1 MRIFSSNENILK
13 VNNEDVKV
21 TEKSWTHRANLPC
34 HFNFFIVLSRN
45 MLSGL
50 LSFQEM
56 GEEGMKDY
64 FIVLSARTMMR
75 HSVQK
80 LSCI

>member
-1 MRIFSSNENILK
+1 
-13 VNNEDVKV
+13 
-21 TEKSWTHRANLPC
+21 
-34 HFNFFIVLSRN
+34 